1 MNFCETMLNQEAPR
15 TIREVLLPRQGWYY
29 PSPTDWRNEVLYFL
43 LPDRFSDGGE
53 NRRPL
58 LDWRNPSGAR
68 PADWNWEKW
77 VESGADR
84 WQGGTIQGI
93 ISKLDYLRRLGVT
106 ALWVGPLFKQRQE
119 LNTYHGYGV
128 QDFLNIDPRL
138 GNRLDLVELVRQ
150 AHAREIRVILDI
162 IFNHTGSNWVY
173 GANANCCPAPC
184 RTDIACP
191 LSQNG
196 LWGVNEAEY
205 TPQRHDFGYWRDANG
220 HFTPQIESR
229 DDGVWP
235 LELQDVEC
243 YSRAGTGNLGEGD
256 LSDPDAQHKRS
267 DFCDLRDL
275 RLSYGNLL
283 SDLARCYQYWIAL
296 TDCDGFRIDTLKH
309 VTFEDAKNLC
319 GAIKEY
325 ALVLGKNDFFLVGE
339 VAGGDYA
346 EARYIDALE
355 RNLNAVLDIGEMR
368 ITLEGVAKG
377 LVPAV
382 EYFDGFAAGQ
392 HSLMG
397 SHRQSGNLHV
407 SILND
412 HDHVFGPK
420 VRFSA
425 DASSAHQVVAG
436 VALQLLTLGIP
447 CIYYGTEQAL
457 GGPEPEERKWL
468 TGWMERDCYLRE
480 ALFGPEH
487 PRKNGRAGVASGN
500 PDDNMPGFGPFGT
513 AGYHCFNEAHP
524 AYTRIAAITAL
535 RGQYPALRH
544 GRQYLREISVLNQPF
559 GNYGPGEII
568 AWSRIL
574 ADEEFLCVLNP
585 HGTQK
590 RGARIIVDAN
600 LASREGRMWILL
612 NTADLWANGIQTVEV
627 KRTPEG
633 AAYVEI
639 NAVPPSELLV
649 LGNRCG

>member
-1 MNFCETMLNQEAPR
+1 MDFCEMMLNQEAPR
-15 TIREVLLPRQGWYY
+15 TIREVLLPRQGRYY

-53 NRRPL
+53 IRRPL

-93 ISKLDYLRRLGVT
+93 ISKLDYLQHLGIT
-106 ALWVGPLFKQRQE
+106 TLWVGPLFKQRQE

-128 QDFLNIDPRL
+128 QDFLDIDPRF
-138 GNRLDLVELVRQ
+138 GNRLDLVELVQQ
-150 AHAREIRVILDI
+150 AHTRGMRVILDI

-173 GANANCCPAPC
+173 AASANCCPTPC
-184 RTDIACP
+184 RTDIPCP
-191 LSQNG
+191 FRQNG

-205 TPQRHDFGYWRDANG
+205 TLQRHDFGYWRDANG
-220 HFTPQIESR
+220 NFTTQIQSR

-235 LELQDVEC
+235 LELQDVEG
-243 YSRAGTGNLGEGD
+243 YSRAGTGNLSAGD
-256 LSDPDAQHKRS
+256 LGDPDAQHKRS

-275 RLSYGNLL
+275 RLSYGKLL
-283 SDLARCYQYWIAL
+283 SDLAKCYQYWIAL

-309 VTFEDAKNLC
+309 VTLEEAKNLC

-368 ITLEGVAKG
+368 ITLEAVAKG

-468 TGWMERDCYLRE
+468 VGWMERDCYLRE

-487 PRKNGRAGVASGN
+487 PRKNGRAGVVNGN

-600 LASREGRMWILL
+600 LASREGRMWVLL
-612 NTADLWANGIQTVEV
+612 NTADLRANGIQTVEV
-627 KRTPEG
+627 KRTPDG

-639 NAVPPSELLV
+639 NAVLPSELLV
-649 LGNRCG
+649 LANRSS